1 MLKIRF
7 LRVIQDK
14 KILSGILSEYRNSGQ
29 HIGFVPTMGALHE
42 GHLSL
47 VQKALD
53 ENDHVVVSIFVN
65 PTQFNNKKDLK
76 KYPRTLDND
85 IATLETLKDDRVL
98 IFAPAVNDIYG
109 STVRSEKFSFK
120 GLEYAM
126 EGRFRPGH
134 FDGVAT
140 VVHRLF
146 EIVKPRHAYFGKKD
160 FQQLLIIKSLVK
172 QLNLPVEVVGCEIK
186 READGL
192 AMSSRNL
199 RLTEKQR
206 EKAPII
212 YKILKKSK
220 EKFGTISAAKVTEWV
235 EDRFAKID
243 ALELEYFVIADADTL
258 NPVKRKSNKKKYR
271 AFIAAYAGDVRLIDN
286 IALN

>member
-7 LRVIQDK
+7 LRVLQDK
-14 KILSGILSEYRNSGQ
+14 KKLSGILSDHRNQ
-29 HIGFVPTMGALHE
+29 EQNIGFVPTMGALHD

-47 VQKALD
+47 VQRALK
-53 ENDHVVVSIFVN
+53 ENDLVVVSIFVN
-65 PTQFNNKKDLK
+65 PTQFNNQKDLK
-76 KYPRTLDND
+76 KYPRTLDRD
-85 IATLETLKDDRVL
+85 VETLESLKDDRVL
-98 IFAPAVNDIYG
+98 IFAPAVDDIYG
-109 STVRSEKFSFK
+109 NAVTSEKFSFN
-120 GLEYAM
+120 GLEHAM
-126 EGRFRPGH
+126 EGKFRPGH

-146 EIVKPRHAYFGKKD
+146 QIVKPRRAYFGKKD

-172 QLNLPVEVVGCEIK
+172 QLKLPVEVVGCEIK

-199 RLTEKQR
+199 RLSRKHR
-206 EKAPII
+206 EKAPLI
-212 YKILKKSK
+212 YEILKESK
-220 EKFGTISAAKVTEWV
+220 VKFGTISAAKVTEWV
-235 EDRFAKID
+235 EARFAKIA
-243 ALELEYFVIADADTL
+243 ALELEYFIIAEANTL
-258 NPVKRKSNKKKYR
+258 NPVKRKSKKKKYR